1 MVASADVI
9 GGGNVEPRA
18 LEEEMRTAYLDYAM
32 SVIVGRALPDV
43 RDGLK
48 PVHRRVLY
56 AMNELGLGPTRSYA
70 KCAKI
75 VGEVMG
81 NYHPHGDSAIYDT
94 LVRMAQDFSMRNE
107 LVDGQ
112 GNFGSVD
119 DDPAAAMRY
128 CVTGD
133 TRVRTTVGTVRIDS
147 LVPDAVPNSDN
158 AVDLEVLDR
167 RGRPVRASVLFH
179 SGEHPT
185 LRLRTAEGF
194 ELTGTAN
201 HPVLCL
207 VELAGVP
214 LLLWRLLGEL
224 RPGERVAMNAQAF
237 AARRA
242 TAPAV
247 YHRADGGR
255 VGAGQLSAAATAV
268 LTRLG
273 ADIPALLEPLRSG
286 DYYYAAVASVAPA
299 GVQPVYS
306 LRVDTDDHS
315 FLTNGFVSHN
325 TEARLARIATEML
338 RDLDMD
344 TVDFVANYDGSRR
357 EPLVLPAR
365 FPNLLVN
372 GSSGIAV
379 GMATNIPPHNLRE
392 VIDATIAYIDDPD
405 IDTAGLMR
413 HIKGPDF
420 PTGGI
425 ILGHAG
431 IKDAYETGRGRVRVQ
446 ARAHIEPL
454 THGKEAIVVTEL
466 PFMVKKGGEGNL
478 MTKIAEL
485 VNDKRIPEIS
495 DLIDQSDKRGMRLVI
510 ELKRDAIPKVVLNKL
525 YKHTP
530 MQSTFGV
537 NMVALVDNVPRTLNL
552 RAVIHN
558 YVAHQ
563 REVIVRRTKHELS
576 EKEARAHILE
586 GLLTALEHLDEI
598 IELIR
603 GSRDRDAARE
613 QLVARFQLSPIQATA
628 ILDLRLSQL
637 TALEADSI
645 KQEHADVTERIAEL
659 RAILGDETRVLSVI
673 KEELTEISER
683 FGDERRTEISHSE
696 DEIDIEDLIA
706 DQQMVIT
713 ITQSG
718 YIKSLPLAT
727 YRQQQRGGRGVTGMD
742 MKDGD
747 FIEHLFVCSSHDYL
761 LFFSNRGKVYRSK
774 VYELPEAQRTAKG
787 RALVNILPLREG
799 ERIQAVVSTRDFTET
814 QFLVFATRNGTVKKT
829 ELQAYNTPIKADGI
843 IAINIRDDDELL
855 AVRAVAPGDEIIM
868 VSRAESDARSM
879 GRDTTGVRGMHVGKN
894 GRVIAMDVA
903 RDDMDLLVVTENG
916 YGKRTQ
922 IGQYRKTNRGAK
934 GVKTIGLT
942 EQKGALA
949 GALVVREHQELVFIS
964 VGGMVQRTAAGGI
977 SQQGRSAT
985 GVRVMNLKDDDV
997 VSAVALV
1004 VDTGEEPAPGAADGE
1019 QSGGEQ
1025 SGGEQSGGEQSGG
1038 EQSGEEQSGE
1048 EQPGEEQ
1055 SAGD

>member
-1 MVASADVI
+1 MASADVI
-9 GGGNVEPRA
+9 SGGNVEPRA

-81 NYHPHGDSAIYDT
+81 NYHPHGDSAIYDA

-128 CVTGD
+128 CITGD
-133 TRVRTTVGTVRIDS
+133 TRVRTAAGTVRIDS
-147 LVPDAVPNSDN
+147 LAPDAQPNSDTP
-158 AVDLEVLDR
+158 VDIEVLDR
-167 RGRPVRASVLFH
+167 KGRPVHASVLFH

-185 LRLRTAEGF
+185 LRLRTTEGY

-207 VELAGVP
+207 LELAGVP
-214 LLLWRLLGEL
+214 ILLWRLLGEI
-224 RPGERVAMNAQAF
+224 RPGERVAMNALTVAEQCGSRTGAIRRIGRARAE
-237 AARRA
+237 AAQIS
-242 TAPAV
+242 
-247 YHRADGGR
+247 H
-255 VGAGQLSAAATAV
+255 SAAAV
-268 LTRLG
+268 LERLG
-273 ADIPALLEPLRSG
+273 SDVPSLLEPVSG
-286 DYYYAAVASVAPA
+286 DYYYAEAASVVEA

-306 LRVDTDDHS
+306 LRIDTDEHS

-344 TVDFVANYDGSRR
+344 TVDFAPNYDGSRQ

-392 VIDATIAYIDDPD
+392 VIGATIAYIDDQD
-405 IDTAGLMR
+405 IDVDGLMK
-413 HIKGPDF
+413 HISGPDF

-425 ILGHAG
+425 ILGRAG
-431 IKDAYETGRGRVRVQ
+431 IRDAYETGRGRVRIQ

-454 THGKEAIVVTEL
+454 KQGKEAIVVTEL
-466 PFMVKKGGEGNL
+466 PFMVKKGGPGGLIE
-478 MTKIAEL
+478 KIADL
-485 VNDKRIPEIS
+485 VRDKRIPEIS
-495 DLIDQSDKRGMRLVI
+495 DLRDESDKRGMRLVI
-510 ELKRDAIPKVVLNKL
+510 ELKRDVIPKVVLNKL

-537 NMVALVDNVPRTLNL
+537 NVVALVDNVPRTLNL
-552 RAVIHN
+552 RQVIQS

-586 GLLTALEHLDEI
+586 GLLTALEHLDAI

-603 GSRDRDAARE
+603 GSRDRDSARE
-613 QLVARFQLSPIQATA
+613 QLVARFELSHIQATA

-637 TALEADSI
+637 TALEADGI

-659 RAILGDETRVLSVI
+659 RAILGDESRVLAVI
-673 KEELTEISER
+673 KEELSEIGER
-683 FGDERRTEISHSE
+683 FGDERRSEITHSE

-713 ITQSG
+713 ITQTG

-774 VYELPEAQRTAKG
+774 VYELPEASRTAKG
-787 RALVNILPLREG
+787 RALVNVLPLREG
-799 ERIQAVVSTRDFTET
+799 ELIQAVVATRDFTEAKY
-814 QFLVFATRNGTVKKT
+814 LVFATRSGTVKKT
-829 ELQAYNTPIKADGI
+829 ELLAYNTPIKADGI
-843 IAINIRDDDELL
+843 IAINVRDDDELL
-855 AVRAVAPGDEIIM
+855 AVRAIDPDDEVIM
-868 VSRAESDARSM
+868 VSRAGLTVRFAESDVRSM
-879 GRDTTGVRGMHVGKN
+879 GRDTTGVRGMDVGKS
-894 GRVIAMDVA
+894 GKVIAMDVA

-922 IGQYRKTNRGAK
+922 ISQYRKTNRGAK

-942 EQKGALA
+942 EKKGGLA
-949 GALVVREHQELVFIS
+949 GALVVRDHHELVFIS
-964 VGGMVQRTAAGGI
+964 VGGMVQRTPADGI
-977 SQQGRSAT
+977 SRQGRSAT
-985 GVRVMNLKDDDV
+985 GVRVMNLKEDDL

-1004 VDTGEEPAPGAADGE
+1004 VDTGDEELPPETAEVPASP
-1019 QSGGEQ
+1019 
-1025 SGGEQSGGEQSGG
+1025 
-1038 EQSGEEQSGE
+1038 
-1048 EQPGEEQ
+1048 
-1055 SAGD
+1055 